1 MKKIVLQ
8 NPTLQ
13 LNSIEQENNSEEN
26 LPTSEESFVI
36 DFNNIISNNIITIQ
50 GERNSIS
57 TNALVMEV
65 TEEQYQEILKAIEEA
80 NEANIEK
87 RES

>member
-1 MKKIVLQ
+1 MKKIILQ

-13 LNSIEQENNSEEN
+13 LNSIEQENNSEES

>member
-1 MKKIVLQ
+1 MKKIILQ

-13 LNSIEQENNSEEN
+13 LNLTELKNNSEEN
-26 LPTSEESFVI
+26 FPTSVKEFI
-36 DFNNIISNNIITIQ
+36 LDYNNIISNNIKTIR
-50 GERNSIS
+50 GKRASIS
-57 TNALVMEV
+57 TNALIMEI

-80 NEANIEK
+80 NEASIEK

>member
-1 MKKIVLQ
+1 MKKIILQ

-13 LNSIEQENNSEEN
+13 LSLTEQGNNSEEN
-26 LPTSEESFVI
+26 FPTSEESFVI
-36 DFNNIISNNIITIQ
+36 DYNNIISNNIITIQ
-50 GERNSIS
+50 GERNNIS
-57 TNALVMEV
+57 TNALIMEI

-80 NEANIEK
+80 NKVNIEK

>member
-1 MKKIVLQ
+1 MKKIILQ

-13 LNSIEQENNSEEN
+13 LNSTEQKNNSEESF
-26 LPTSEESFVI
+26 PTSEESFVI
-36 DFNNIISNNIITIQ
+36 DYNNIISNNIITIQ
-50 GERNSIS
+50 GERNSMS

-80 NEANIEK
+80 NEVSIEK

>member
-1 MKKIVLQ
+1 MKKIILQ

-13 LNSIEQENNSEEN
+13 LNSTEQENNSEEN
-26 LPTSEESFVI
+26 FPTSEESFVI
-36 DFNNIISNNIITIQ
+36 DYNNINSNNVITIQ
-50 GERNSIS
+50 DERNSIS

-80 NEANIEK
+80 NEVSIEK
-87 RES
+87 RKS

>member
-1 MKKIVLQ
+1 MKKIILQ